1 MNVRWT
7 DKNGES
13 QTAVIETQNRLLG
26 KRCMY
31 GGSIRIA
38 EVISRGKQ
46 KEEPVSAAPK
56 PMTFSPNP
64 CGGLNYVSEETA
76 GNTAEKKPAV
86 CIFRCC
92 ICSNP
97 ISACAMTNRLCS
109 RSRMHSAKYIRIHF
123 SRICAAKGDIIYT
136 GRKITAASPATGF
149 TVSVTAETATEVS
162 VDIHSFTLY
171 FPG

>member
-46 KEEPVSAAPK
+46 KEEPVSAAPM
-56 PMTFSPNP
+56 PMTFSLNP
-64 CGGLNYVSEETA
+64 RGGLNYVSEETA

-97 ISACAMTNRLCS
+97 ISACALTNRLCS
-109 RSRMHSAKYIRIHF
+109 RSRSMRSCSRRSGGCRNCIHF
-123 SRICAAKGDIIYT
+123 SMRCCCRSYCCWQ
-136 GRKITAASPATGF
+136 
-149 TVSVTAETATEVS
+149 
-162 VDIHSFTLY
+162 
-171 FPG
+171 